1 MDTRQGKL
9 LDDRLRIATPD
20 PATPQAVAEVVGEI
34 ASHFRWR
41 GPVGCGFPAV
51 VREGQVYTAANIAHE
66 WIGANAREMFAKTSG
81 CEVTVI
87 NDADA
92 AGYAEMHFGAGRG
105 QTGVVLILTLGTG
118 IGSAV
123 FVNGHLV
130 PNTELGHMEV
140 KGGKEAEKWTA
151 ESVRESKDLSWKK
164 WAHRL
169 DTYLQALERY
179 FWPDLIILGG
189 GVSKK
194 SEKFV
199 PRLSL
204 QTRVVPA
211 ELLNEAGIIGA
222 ALAHPHE
229 RRRRAEKRSLG

>member
-1 MDTRQGKL
+1 MDTRSGKL
-9 LDDRLRIATPD
+9 LDDRLRIATPE
-20 PATPQAVAEVVGEI
+20 PATPQAVADVVGEI
-34 ASHFRWR
+34 VSHFHWR

-51 VREGQVYTAANIAHE
+51 VRQGQVYTAANIAHE
-66 WIGANAREMFAKTSG
+66 WIGANARDMFEKASG
-81 CEVTVI
+81 CEVTVV

-118 IGSAV
+118 IGSAL

-130 PNTELGHMEV
+130 TNTELGHIEIN
-140 KGGKEAEKWTA
+140 GKEAEKWTA
-151 ESVRESKDLSWKK
+151 ESVREAKDLSWKK
-164 WAHRL
+164 WARRL
-169 DTYLQALERY
+169 DTYLHALERY
-179 FWPDLIILGG
+179 LWPDLIILGG

-204 QTRVVPA
+204 QTRIVPA
-211 ELLNEAGIIGA
+211 ELLNDAGIVGA
-222 ALAHPHE
+222 ALAHDHE
-229 RRRRAEKRSLG
+229 RRRRKEKRSLG